1 MIGARGRRVEAS
13 QDVHEGGFPTSR
25 GAHER
30 DILIDIDAEVEA
42 IQGMDLLGADVV
54 RFAQPFDGN
63 ERFHGAKVTG
73 VMKDTLLTIR
83 FFVERRSGFSTYL
96 SSDN

>member
-1 MIGARGRRVEAS
+1 MPRPKLEA
-13 QDVHEGGFPTSR
+13 E
-25 GAHER
+25 
-30 DILIDIDAEVEA
+30 AEVEA
-42 IQGMDLLGADVV
+42 VQGVDLLGADVV

-73 VMKDTLLTIR
+73 VMKDSLLTTR
-83 FFVERRSGFSTYL
+83 FFAERSTAISTYL

>member
-1 MIGARGRRVEAS
+1 
-13 QDVHEGGFPTSR
+13 
-25 GAHER
+25 
-30 DILIDIDAEVEA
+30 
-42 IQGMDLLGADVV
+42 DVV

-73 VMKDTLLTIR
+73 VMKDTLLTTR
-83 FFVERRSGFSTYL
+83 FFAERRIVISTYL